1 MPLFDSLRW
10 WAKAKRDPYQVH
22 SKPRDLLK
30 KKATFILFLV
40 EFLVL
45 SYTIVAVGSSGIL
58 KGKQKLGVTF
68 NSDKLGSI
76 DFTKISKL
84 TMCSA

>member
-1 MPLFDSLRW
+1 MWQIKYASAVPKNLGVGVNFRPCSAVKAIFSLDVRSPW
-10 WAKAKRDPYQVH
+10 Y
-22 SKPRDLLK
+22 L
-30 KKATFILFLV
+30 
-40 EFLVL
+40 
-45 SYTIVAVGSSGIL
+45 IVAVGLSGIL